1 MKQAPITLQL
11 STINSFRFNFD
22 SSKISEE
29 NFPFN
34 SFREA
39 GLASKVQIGTSDDD
53 PLDMAVKLEVSMEG
67 DGCENVPFT
76 FSIEVEGFFRVS
88 EKTQKDKI
96 NAIISANGPAVLYG
110 SIRELILQMSSRNNY
125 PITLPT
131 VNFLP
136 SE

>member
-11 STINSFRFNFD
+11 STINAFRFNFD

-34 SFREA
+34 AFREA
-39 GLASKVQIGTSDDD
+39 GLSSKVQIGTSDDD
-53 PLDMAVKLEVSMEG
+53 PLDMAVKLEVSMDG
-67 DGCENVPFT
+67 DDCENIPFT

-88 EKTQKDKI
+88 EKTPKEKI
-96 NAIISANGPAVLYG
+96 HDIISVNGPAVLYG
-110 SIRELILQMSSRNNY
+110 SIRELILQVSSRNNY